1 MRDVDRRL
9 VAIIGVGVL
18 LVITTLVI
26 VFTAVVPTPEF
37 EALPPGRQ
45 TGYVAYV
52 EEGDEATSVR
62 IVDLDTMSTTRARVD
77 QHVELV
83 GWDDDG
89 NLVVLDWTF
98 GERFLV
104 IDPSTGEELGMLDST
119 ERGNR
124 LWDEGAIVYWDD
136 GRIVVAPSDGHGT
149 AAFTAPES
157 YDVVSAGTLGDDR
170 VVFVDELG
178 RVAVAD
184 RGDDTRPLLV
194 ATGAQEWGRVAG
206 RP

>member
-1 MRDVDRRL
+1 MREFDRRV
-9 VAIIGVGVL
+9 VATIGVGIL
-18 LVITTLVI
+18 LVVTTLVI

-37 EALPPGRQ
+37 EALQPGRQ

-52 EEGDEATSVR
+52 EEGDEPNSVR
-62 IVDLDTMSTTRARVD
+62 IVDLDTMSTTQARVD

-83 GWDDDG
+83 GWDEDG
-89 NLVVLDWTF
+89 NLVVVDWTV

-104 IDPSTGEELGMLDST
+104 IDPSTGDALGVLDDT
-119 ERGNR
+119 EIGNQ
-124 LWDEGAIVYWDD
+124 LWDEGAIVYWED
-136 GRIVVAPSDGHGT
+136 GKSVVAPSDGHGT

-157 YDVVSAGTLGDDR
+157 YDVVSAGPLGDDR

-178 RVAVAD
+178 RVAVAH

-194 ATGAQEWGRVAG
+194 ASDAQEWGRVVG